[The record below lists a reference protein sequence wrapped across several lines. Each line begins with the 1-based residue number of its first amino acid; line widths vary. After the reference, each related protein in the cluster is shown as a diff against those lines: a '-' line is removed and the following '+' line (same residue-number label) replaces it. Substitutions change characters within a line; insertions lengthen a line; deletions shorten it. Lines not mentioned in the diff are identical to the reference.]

1 MFPFHSPNNIPKLEI
16 SDIFWLK
23 GVKYFLEKAP
33 SLFDWVLNTVQ
44 ERPLWTNT
52 CSKSTTSFECLLL
65 L

>member
-52 CSKSTTSFECLLL
+52 
-65 L
+65 